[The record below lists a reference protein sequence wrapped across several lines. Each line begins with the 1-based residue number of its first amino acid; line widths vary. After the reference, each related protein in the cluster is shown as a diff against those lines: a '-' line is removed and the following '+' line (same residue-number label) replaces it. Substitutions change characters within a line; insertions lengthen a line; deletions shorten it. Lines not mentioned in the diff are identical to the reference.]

1 MGLSIYDERTP
12 LAYAAQIT
20 VANTNAEVVVVPAQ
34 PTAFRIDAL
43 LCSNTDVI
51 SHAVSPRIQLVGGSG
66 LDGAFNV
73 AAGAGF
79 GAVAVVDGV
88 PLQAPVNI
96 GAWIVPAGIPFAV
109 SVGPNMG
116 ATATMFVLALGG
128 YV

>member
-1 MGLSIYDERTP
+1 MGAAVGEVDFRSGGGEDAER
-12 LAYAAQIT
+12 L
-20 VANTNAEVVVVPAQ
+20 VVEG
-34 PTAFRIDAL
+34 RG
-43 LCSNTDVI
+43 
-51 SHAVSPRIQLVGGSG
+51 LVQGMGYG
-66 LDGAFNV
+66 V